1 MDQNLQTVKMAAITD
16 KYHVTKQFKM
26 MMFLIAVS
34 ECMSILQ
41 SDTLILIQMR
51 YLNPYIIA
59 TQYASG
65 SNIK

>member
-16 KYHVTKQFKM
+16 KYHLTKQFKM
-26 MMFLIAVS
+26 MMFLIES

-41 SDTLILIQMR
+41 SDTLNIIQMR